1 MNEDPSPTEAAGA
14 KQPAARERRHALR
27 FVWQIDPDGRF
38 TLGTTDF
45 AEAMGAPTLV
55 RIGRPW
61 NEITAE
67 LGLDPDRCVERAI
80 ASRDTWNGITLAW
93 PVEGS
98 EQRLAVELSGLPAFD
113 RDRSFRGYRGFGV
126 CRDVARI
133 NDLMRLRRAA
143 SRGGAPPPSRPE
155 PPVFRDERPTLTIV
169 PPSENVVPFRSSA

>member
-1 MNEDPSPTEAAGA
+1 M
-14 KQPAARERRHALR
+14 
-27 FVWQIDPDGRF
+27 WQIDPDGRF

-98 EQRLAVELSGLPAFD
+98 EERLAVELSGLPAFD
-113 RDRSFRGYRGFGV
+113 RDRTFRGYRGFGI
-126 CRDVARI
+126 CRDVARLAAAI
-133 NDLMRLRRAA
+133 AARSAAPAA
-143 SRGGAPPPSRPE
+143 SAPRPE
-155 PPVFRDERPTLTIV
+155 AAESIGPSGTQPTDARPQLTLVPPAKNVVLCTPPTLSNQLKIW
-169 PPSENVVPFRSSA
+169 RSASGLETP